1 MNGKVVIVTG
11 AARGI
16 GAAIA
21 GRLAARGALSVIVDL
36 ALPAAQT
43 VADAIVRS
51 GGRAL
56 ALAMDVSDRRQ
67 VDATMAEIAQRCGS
81 IDILVNNAAIN
92 YATPIEDVSDEEWE
106 RILAVN
112 VRGVYNCCVA
122 AIGPMKARRWG
133 RIVNISSSAG
143 KTGGPIS
150 SVHYSASKAA
160 VISMT
165 KSFARHLADFGVTVN
180 SVAPGAVETD
190 MALLLSEDDRRR
202 AAQAIPLHR
211 LASPSEIAHSVAFL
225 CSDEAAYITGE
236 VLDVNGGAVMD

>member
-1 MNGKVVIVTG
+1 MNGKVVIITG

-43 VADAIVRS
+43 VADEIVRS

-106 RILAVN
+106 RIFAVN
-112 VRGVYNCCVA
+112 VRGVYNCCRA
-122 AIGPMKARRWG
+122 ALGPMKARRWG

-180 SVAPGAVETD
+180 AVAPGAVETD

>member
-43 VADAIVRS
+43 VADEIVRS

-106 RILAVN
+106 RIFAVN
-112 VRGVYNCCVA
+112 VRGVYNCCRA
-122 AIGPMKARRWG
+122 ALGPMKARRWG

-180 SVAPGAVETD
+180 AVAPGAVETD

>member
-43 VADAIVRS
+43 VADEIVRS

-106 RILAVN
+106 RIFAVN
-112 VRGVYNCCVA
+112 VRGVYNCCRA
-122 AIGPMKARRWG
+122 ALGPMKARRWG

-143 KTGGPIS
+143 KTG
-150 SVHYSASKAA
+150 
-160 VISMT
+160 
-165 KSFARHLADFGVTVN
+165 
-180 SVAPGAVETD
+180 
-190 MALLLSEDDRRR
+190 
-202 AAQAIPLHR
+202 
-211 LASPSEIAHSVAFL
+211 
-225 CSDEAAYITGE
+225 
-236 VLDVNGGAVMD
+236 